1 MKPFH
6 LRPPRRTT
14 VAVAGAVFSLVL
26 TLTPFAHAAPLP
38 AMGDGAELTTSAEK
52 RMGERIARE
61 LYRDPDYCDDPILN
75 DYVQELWQPLL
86 AAARASGEIGPDL
99 DQRFAWQVLLGRDR
113 TINAFALPGGYFG
126 VHLGLIAATGSR
138 DELASVLG
146 HELSHV
152 TQRHIAR
159 LMGKQAQQAPWLLG
173 AMILGALTIGRNA
186 DAGNALLV
194 GGQAVA
200 AQNQLNFSRD
210 MEREADRIGL
220 QVMTQAGYDGRGFL
234 SMFDKLQQAM
244 RLNDSGAYPFLRSH
258 PLTTERIAD
267 MQSRLGLQTRTTT
280 DGTDLRH
287 AMMQARARVLSS
299 PGAEALRTLLLRE
312 VDASALIAQPT
323 ARQVSTWTAS
333 LLASV
338 QLRDFE
344 SATRARSA
352 LEPLVRNDAAAR
364 TLLRLFDAETS
375 LAGGDATRALILLQ
389 GADTPRGP
397 TLHTPQDLSIGPRAG
412 MLLAGQAMVRGAGTS
427 ESHRALTQSLQGWVS
442 SHPADAQAWQILA
455 GLYTT
460 QTQPLRA
467 LRAEAEVQV
476 ARLDYTA
483 ALDRL
488 RSAQDLTRS
497 ASASADHIEASIIDA
512 RRHQIEQLLRDQ
524 GPDKPGAGGSDGSKR
539 DFGLSVTH

>member
-1 MKPFH
+1 MKPL
-6 LRPPRRTT
+6 LRP
-14 VAVAGAVFSLVL
+14 VALLAGLVL
-26 TLTPFAHAAPLP
+26 WLSPGLAPSPHAAPLP
-38 AMGDGAELTTSAEK
+38 AMGDGAEMSASAEK

-75 DYVQELWQPLL
+75 DYVQEIWQPLL
-86 AAARASGEIGPDL
+86 SAARASGEIGPEL
-99 DQRFAWQVLLGRDR
+99 DQRFAWTVLLGRDR

-126 VHLGLIAATGSR
+126 VHLGLIAATSSR

-159 LMGKQAQQAPWLLG
+159 VMGKQGQQAPWLMG

-186 DAGNALLV
+186 DAGNALIV
-194 GGQAVA
+194 GGQALA

-234 SMFDKLQQAM
+234 GMFDKLQTAM

-267 MQSRLGLQTRTTT
+267 MQGRIGLQVSTPTT
-280 DGTDLRH
+280 GTDLRH
-287 AMMQARARVLSS
+287 AMLQGRAKALSS
-299 PGAEALRTLLLRE
+299 SGAEALRTLL
-312 VDASALIAQPT
+312 VAPGDAAALAAQPA
-323 ARQVSTWTAS
+323 ARQVSTWSAN
-333 LLASV
+333 LLAALH
-338 QLRDFE
+338 LRDFE

-352 LEPLVRNDAAAR
+352 LVPLLSAQINTEP
-364 TLLRLFDAETS
+364 LLRLWDAELE
-375 LAGGDATRALILLQ
+375 LARGDAPRALALLH
-389 GADTPRGP
+389 GTHAARGP
-397 TLHTPQDLSIGPRAG
+397 TANAPTDLATSNRAG
-412 MLLAGQAMVRGAGTS
+412 MLLAAQATARTATSGADLS
-427 ESHRALTQSLQGWVS
+427 ELTQNLQRWVS
-442 SHPADAQAWQILA
+442 EHASDASAWQALA

-460 QTQPLRA
+460 QSQPLRA

-476 ARLDYTA
+476 ARLDYSA

-488 RSAQDLTRS
+488 RAAQDLARQRNGVDAAT
-497 ASASADHIEASIIDA
+497 DHIESSIVDA
-512 RRHQIEQLLRDQ
+512 RRHQIEALLRDQ
-524 GPDKPGAGGSDGSKR
+524 GTDKP
-539 DFGLSVTH
+539 L